1 MHKFL
6 RAAGFSMYTK
16 KKDIEK
22 LLDLLERQ
30 PSITK
35 CVQVDEESN
44 VCEMRAEVASGL
56 GISIVGELNEE
67 GNFEREYYFPYL
79 ESNVVGS
86 TEECSVQRHTEK
98 ETYSGMVDENRVGI
112 TLIFYIQN
120 FLDFREKMLDKIEV
134 LEKPTE
140 VNASMRIYLK
150 PRIGSVCFSGMSIG
164 GKVLLPIK
172 KSQKQIQKAKVSAK
186 ERSSLIEAA
195 KNGDEDAMETLTI
208 EDIDLYSQIS
218 RRAMKEDLY
227 SIIDSCFMPCGVE
240 CDQYSIIGEIKEVE
254 KIRNIYTKEEIYR
267 MKIESHDL
275 EFMVCINSR
284 DLLGEPQPG
293 RRFKGQIW
301 MQGTLNL
308 VPYKAGPMDQK
319 R

>member
-30 PSITK
+30 PSMTR

-44 VCEMRAEVASGL
+44 VCEMRTEVAPGL
-56 GISIVGELNEE
+56 GISIIGELNEE
-67 GNFEREYYFPYL
+67 GNFEREFYFPYQ
-79 ESNVVGS
+79 E
-86 TEECSVQRHTEK
+86 
-98 ETYSGMVDENRVGI
+98 
-112 TLIFYIQN
+112 
-120 FLDFREKMLDKIEV
+120 
-134 LEKPTE
+134 
-140 VNASMRIYLK
+140 
-150 PRIGSVCFSGMSIG
+150 
-164 GKVLLPIK
+164 VLLPIK
-172 KSQKQIQKAKVSAK
+172 KSQKQIQKAKVAAK
-186 ERSSLIEAA
+186 NRNSLIEAA
-195 KNGDEDAMETLTI
+195 KNGDEDAMESLTI

-240 CDQYSIIGEIKEVE
+240 CDQYSVIGEIEEVE

-275 EFMVCINSR
+275 EFVVCINSK

-301 MQGTLNL
+301 MQGTLKL
-308 VPYKAGPMDQK
+308 EDIIRKQGIK
-319 R
+319 

>member
-30 PSITK
+30 PSMTR

-44 VCEMRAEVASGL
+44 VCEMRTEVAPGL
-56 GISIVGELNEE
+56 GISIITELFGD
-67 GNFEREYYFPYL
+67 GNIKREFYFPYQ
-79 ESNVVGS
+79 ESHIIGS

-98 ETYSGMVDENRVGI
+98 ETYSGMVDENKVGI

-120 FLDFREKMLDKIEV
+120 FLEFRERMLDKEHHSKI
-134 LEKPTE
+134 
-140 VNASMRIYLK
+140 S
-150 PRIGSVCFSGMSIG
+150 SVCFSGMSIG
-164 GKVLLPIK
+164 GKILLPIK
-172 KSQKQIQKAKVSAK
+172 KSQKQIQKAKVAAK
-186 ERSSLIEAA
+186 NRNSLIEAA
-195 KNGDEDAMETLTI
+195 KNGDEDAMESLTI

-240 CDQYSIIGEIKEVE
+240 CDQYSVIGEIEEVE
-254 KIRNIYTKEEIYR
+254 KIRN

-275 EFMVCINSR
+275 EFVVCINSK

-301 MQGTLNL
+301 MQGTLKL
-308 VPYKAGPMDQK
+308 EDIIRKQGIK
-319 R
+319 

>member
-30 PSITK
+30 PSMTR

-44 VCEMRAEVASGL
+44 VCEMRTEVAPGL
-56 GISIVGELNEE
+56 GISIIGELNEE
-67 GNFEREYYFPYL
+67 GNFEREFYFPYQ
-79 ESNVVGS
+79 ESHIIGS

-98 ETYSGMVDENRVGI
+98 ETYSGMVDENKVGI

-120 FLDFREKMLDKIEV
+120 FLEFRERMLDKEHHSKI
-134 LEKPTE
+134 
-140 VNASMRIYLK
+140 S
-150 PRIGSVCFSGMSIG
+150 SVCFSGMSVG
-164 GKVLLPIK
+164 GKILLPIK
-172 KSQKQIQKAKVSAK
+172 KSQKQIQKAKVAAK
-186 ERSSLIEAA
+186 NRNSLIEAA
-195 KNGDEDAMETLTI
+195 KNGDEDAMESLTI

-227 SIIDSCFMPCGVE
+227 SIVDSSFMPCGIE
-240 CDQYSIIGEIKEVE
+240 CDQYSIIGEI
-254 KIRNIYTKEEIYR
+254 TG
-267 MKIESHDL
+267 IETRENRVSGEMVYDL
-275 EFMVCINSR
+275 TISCSDMLFHVGIAQK
-284 DLLGEPQPG
+284 DLMGEPKVG

-301 MQGTLNL
+301 MQGT
-308 VPYKAGPMDQK
+308 VKFAES
-319 R
+319 